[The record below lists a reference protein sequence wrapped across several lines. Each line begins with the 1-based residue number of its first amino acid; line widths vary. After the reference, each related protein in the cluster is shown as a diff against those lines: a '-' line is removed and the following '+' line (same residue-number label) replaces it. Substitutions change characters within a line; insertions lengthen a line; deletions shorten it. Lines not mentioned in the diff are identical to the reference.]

1 MHYTIILIETKQKT
15 RVRLA
20 PILLATTLGVGLVV
34 AFALFALGKSRTP
47 AASPVQITQVEDL
60 AVQIMN
66 KVSEYNAMLPE
77 DRHQELVTLVT
88 LIEKRRAELRKLVA
102 SDPNHFLALA
112 LSPELEQLIPQA
124 LKPLIEKQT
133 TIVGTLKIVHY
144 DFPDG
149 TSRTDI
155 TFQSDDGQIL
165 KPHFAK
171 PANYKHGS
179 RLTLTGVLLDNDLVV
194 DQASAKNDVNAN
206 VPEIASVGPVKTAVI
221 LFNYLNDH
229 DEPLTPTEARDWVFT
244 RPVDPTQLWMNSA
257 KTWYREASN
266 NRINLVGQDLNED
279 GDVYGYVTLPIN
291 TPGCD
296 GALINETDTILTTA
310 GLEENDYDAFVLVFP
325 GRRTCSSYF
334 AYGKFAFVP
343 HFVDSIFP
351 LENRPFIH
359 ELGHVLGLYHAN
371 HYRCYDA
378 LGQATPLS
386 GTCER
391 WNYED
396 VYDVMG
402 GFYRPNS
409 KPTFH
414 FNSFNKEQLGI
425 IDPTQIQTA
434 TLNGSYTIVP
444 QQPVGPGFRS
454 LRVPRKYNGTV
465 VQDYWYFELR
475 QPYGLFDQDYTDSRG
490 SFVNFHGGL
499 LARIAP
505 DFYNGYAEQLLI
517 DPSPSPT
524 SPSTQIAGMPVG
536 FILDDQAEG
545 IRVTP
550 TTVTAT
556 IATVDVTLYCISKK
570 PEVSVVPTDNVRYGH
585 AGDTVTYTLT
595 ITNADTS
602 GCAGST
608 FTLTPTLP
616 SGWTHT
622 TTPIALLPHTSA
634 QVTLSVTSPGTATD
648 RFYSIPVNATAA
660 GHSPSWPIYMVYY
673 VDGTG
678 PTVSIASPADGAQYA
693 VEDGPV
699 LFQADAADSNG
710 VTSIELLIDNVRVR
724 LCESTT
730 ACGFS
735 WSLIGASIGEHRLKV
750 IAQDNTP
757 MRNSTTREINV
768 TIAGNRPPPP
778 RRPPVEITP

>member
-47 AASPVQITQVEDL
+47 AAPPVQITQVEDL

-66 KVSEYNAMLPE
+66 KVSEYNAMFPE
-77 DRHQELVTLVT
+77 DRDQELVTLEA

-102 SDPNHFLALA
+102 NNPDRFLALA
-112 LSPELEQLIPQA
+112 LSPELEQLVPQA
-124 LKPLIEKQT
+124 LEPLIEKRT
-133 TIVGTLKIVHY
+133 SIEGTLKIAHY
-144 DFPDG
+144 DFHDG

-155 TFQSDDGQIL
+155 TFQSDDGKIL
-165 KPHFAK
+165 KPHFTK
-171 PANYKHGS
+171 PANYKHGT

-194 DQASAKNDVNAN
+194 DEASAKNDVSANA
-206 VPEIASVGPVKTAVI
+206 PEIVSVGPVKTAVI

-244 RPVDPTQLWMNSA
+244 RQLDIAQIWMNSA

-266 NRINLVGQDLNED
+266 NRINLVGQNLNED
-279 GDVYGYVTLPIN
+279 GDVYGYVTLPIY

-296 GALINETDTILTTA
+296 GALINETDTILTAA

-325 GRRTCSSYF
+325 GRRTCSGYF

-343 HFVDSIFP
+343 HFVDTIFP

-359 ELGHVLGLYHAN
+359 ELGHVLGLFHAN

-386 GTCER
+386 GACER

-425 IDPTQIQTA
+425 IDPAQIQTA
-434 TLNGSYTIVP
+434 TLGGSYTIVP
-444 QQPVGPGFRS
+444 QQPAGSGFRS
-454 LRVPRKYNGTV
+454 LRVPKKYNGTV
-465 VQDYWYFELR
+465 LQDYWYFELR

-524 SPSTQIAGMPVG
+524 APSTQISGMPVG

-545 IRVTP
+545 IRMTP

-556 IATVDVTLYCISKK
+556 SATVNVSFYCISKA
-570 PEVSVVPTDNVRYGH
+570 PEVRVGLTDNVRYGH
-585 AGDTVTYTLT
+585 AGDTVTYT
-595 ITNADTS
+595 ITVTNKDTS
-602 GCAGST
+602 ACPGST
-608 FTLTPTLP
+608 FTLAPTLP
-616 SGWTHT
+616 SGWTHAAA
-622 TTPIALLPHTSA
+622 PIVLQPHTSGE
-634 QVTLSVTSPGTATD
+634 VTLSVTSSATAAD
-648 RFYSIPVNATAA
+648 GFYSIPVNATAA
-660 GHSPSWPIYMVYY
+660 GHSPSWPIYMVYK

-678 PTVSIASPADGAQYA
+678 PAVSIANPADGAQYT
-693 VEDGPV
+693 VEGGPV
-699 LFQADAADSNG
+699 LFRADAADSNG
-710 VTSIELLIDNVRVR
+710 IANIELLIDNVRVR

-730 ACGFS
+730 TCGFS
-735 WSLIGASIGEHRLKV
+735 WSLIGVSLGEHRLKA

-757 MRNSTTREINV
+757 MRNSTTREI
-768 TIAGNRPPPP
+768 TITVVGSPPP
-778 RRPPVEITP
+778 RPPVEISP